1 METADMTSLD
11 SFRCCKTLQVGSK
24 SYAYFSLPIAERNGL
39 KGISRLPFSMKVLL
53 ENLLRNEDGRSVTKD
68 DIKAVAEWLKTKT
81 SDLELAFRPA
91 RVLMQDFTGVPA
103 VVDLAAMRDAM
114 KHLGGDPKQINP
126 QVPVDLVID
135 HSVAVTFFGNNQAFK
150 KNVEEEYRQNQ
161 ERYKFLKWAQR
172 SFDNFSV
179 VPPGTG
185 ICHQVNLEYLSRVV
199 WNRKDKVKV
208 DGKQA
213 TMEVAYPDTLV
224 GTDSHTTMVNGL
236 SVLGWG
242 VGGIE
247 AEAAMLGQP
256 LSMVLPEVIGFK
268 LVGKLKEGV
277 TATDLVL
284 TVTEMLRKRGVV
296 GKFVEFFGPG
306 LANLTIAD
314 RATLGNMS
322 PEYGATCGFS
332 PIDDDTIRYL
342 KDTGRPPELV
352 ALVAAYAKAQGM
364 YRVKTTP
371 DPMFTDVLKLELS
384 SVEPSLAGPKRPQDR
399 VALKEVKSG
408 FATSMDKEFNK
419 SAEAKKRVKVSGKN
433 YDLGH
438 GDVVI
443 AAITSCTNTS
453 NPNVMIG
460 AGLLARKAA
469 AKGLTAKPWV
479 KTSLAPGSQVVGEY
493 LEKSGLQKDLDKLGF
508 NLVGFGCT
516 TCIGNSGPLPPE
528 NSKAINDN
536 DLVAAAVLSGN
547 RNFEGRVNADVR
559 ANYLASPPLVVSYAI
574 AGSMNVDV
582 ARDPLGVDQK
592 GKKVFLKD
600 IWPSNKEIGDFV
612 AKNIT
617 RQMFSKKYAD
627 VFNGDA
633 NWRKI
638 SVKGG
643 MTYEWDKKS
652 TYVQNP
658 PYFVGMGRHP
668 KPLED
673 IVDARVLALLLDS
686 ITTDHISPAGSIK
699 VDSPAGKYLI
709 DHKVKPADFNQ
720 YGTRRG
726 NHEVMM
732 RGTFANIRI
741 KNQMVPGVE
750 GGVTIHYP
758 SKQRMPIYDAAM
770 KYKADR
776 VPLVVFA
783 GKEYGSGSSRDWA
796 AKGSILLGIRAVVA
810 QSFERIHR
818 SNLVGMGVMPLVFEE
833 GTSWQ
838 SLGLK
843 GDEQVTIRGLHGELK
858 PHQRLIAEIVS
869 GNGTL
874 KRVPL
879 VCRIDTLDEL
889 DYFKNGGILQYVLRQ
904 LAD

>member
-1 METADMTSLD
+1 MTSLD

-24 SYAYFSLPIAERNGL
+24 TYAYFSLPTAERNGL

-53 ENLLRNEDGRSVTKD
+53 ENLLRNEDGRTVTKD
-68 DIKAVAEWLKTKT
+68 DIKAFAEWLKTKT
-81 SDLELAFRPA
+81 SDHEFAFRPA

-114 KHLGGDPKQINP
+114 KELGGDPKKINP

-199 WNRKDKVKV
+199 FSKKDKVKV
-208 DGKQA
+208 NGKES
-213 TMEVAYPDTLV
+213 TMDLAYPDTVV

-268 LVGKLKEGV
+268 LSGKLKEGL

-306 LANLTIAD
+306 LTHLTIAD
-314 RATLGNMS
+314 RATIGNMA

-332 PIDDDTIRYL
+332 PIDDDTMRYL
-342 KDTGRPPELV
+342 KDTSRPAETIKLV
-352 ALVAAYAKAQGM
+352 EAYAKAQGM

-371 DPMFTDVLKLELS
+371 DPIFTDVLKLDLS
-384 SVEPSLAGPKRPQDR
+384 TVEPSLSGPKRPQDR
-399 VALKEVKSG
+399 IALRDVKAGFTGSMEKEY
-408 FATSMDKEFNK
+408 NK
-419 SAEAKKRVKVSGKN
+419 GNELKKRVPVSQKD
-433 YDLGH
+433 YDLGN

-453 NPNVMIG
+453 NPSVMIG

-479 KTSLAPGSQVVGEY
+479 KTSLAPGSQVVAEY
-493 LEKSGLQKDLDKLGF
+493 LEKAGLQKDLDKIGF

-516 TCIGNSGPLPPE
+516 TCIGNSGPLPE
-528 NSKAINDN
+528 EISDAVNDN

-559 ANYLASPPLVVSYAI
+559 ANYLASPPLVVSYAL
-574 AGSMNVDV
+574 AGSMYVDL
-582 ARDPLGVDQK
+582 AKDPLGTDQK
-592 GKKVFLKD
+592 GKKVYLKD
-600 IWPSNKEIGDFV
+600 IWPSNKEIGEFI
-612 AKNIT
+612 AKNVTKQI
-617 RQMFSKKYAD
+617 FAKKYAD
-627 VFNGDA
+627 VFKGDA

-638 SVKGG
+638 AVKGG
-643 MTYEWDKKS
+643 LTYAWDDRS

-658 PYFVGMGRHP
+658 PYFEGMEKRQRP
-668 KPLED
+668 IED
-673 IVDARVLALLLDS
+673 IVDARVLGLFLDS

-699 VDSPAGKYLI
+699 EASPAGEYLR
-709 DHKVKPADFNQ
+709 DHQVRPKDFNQ

-726 NHEVMM
+726 NHQVMM

-750 GGVTIHYP
+750 GGVTVHYP
-758 SKQRMPIYDAAM
+758 SKQRMTMYDAAM
-770 KYKADR
+770 KYKADN
-776 VPLVVFA
+776 VPLVIFA
-783 GKEYGSGSSRDWA
+783 GKEYGTGSSRDWA
-796 AKGSILLGIRAVVA
+796 AKGTVLLGVRAVIT

-818 SNLVGMGVMPLVFEE
+818 SNLIGMGVMPLVFEE

-843 GDEQVTIRGLHGELK
+843 GDEQVTIRGLHGDLK
-858 PHQRLIAEIVS
+858 PRQRLMAEIVAS
-869 GNGTL
+869 NGTL

-879 VCRIDTLDEL
+879 ICRIDTLDEL
-889 DYFKNGGILQYVLRQ
+889 DYFKNGGILQYVLRH
-904 LAD
+904 LAT